1 MEDSKIIELFY
12 ERSEQAI
19 VELSSK
25 YERLCYKIAFNI
37 LKNDDDAKECI
48 NDAYLKVWNTI
59 PPNRPENMLSYVSLV
74 IRGIALDKLEFNMA
88 KRRGGT
94 VDMELEEM
102 LNYIGESPSVD
113 EIIDEK
119 QFAKHMDE
127 FLGSL
132 DKMGRIIFVNRFYF
146 CYSIHDIAASLKMT
160 ENNVTVKLSRIRSK
174 LRKFLFEKGIT
185 V

>member
-37 LKNDDDAKECI
+37 LKNDGDAKECI

-59 PPNRPENMLSYVSLV
+59 PPNDPENMLSYVSLV
-74 IRGIALDKLEFNMA
+74 VRGIALDRLEFNTA
-88 KRRGGT
+88 QKR
-94 VDMELEEM
+94 DCIADCDLEEM
-102 LNYIGESPSVD
+102 LTYLGNSQSLD
-113 EIIDEK
+113 EIMDEK
-119 QFAKHMDE
+119 HFKAVMDE

-132 DKMGRIIFVNRFYF
+132 DKIGRIVFVKKYYF
-146 CYSIHDIAASLKMT
+146 CYSIRDIARSLKMS
-160 ENNVTVKLSRIRSK
+160 ENNVAVKLLRTRNK
-174 LRKFLFEKGIT
+174 LKKFLTQKGIT

>member
-132 DKMGRIIFVNRFYF
+132 DKMGRIIFVKRFYF